1 MLELFPGL
9 LEHGPLASYFAAI
22 ESGVPMVLD
31 DVAYGN
37 EILGETR
44 RYDLRGVKNG
54 DGLALTWRDTTERYA
69 AQQEVARSQDGYRLL
84 AEHAS
89 DFVLRSRPDGVIDW
103 ASPSVSRVL
112 GWTQDELV
120 GRDALSFSHPDELG
134 RARRELARLN
144 DGEEVTSRY
153 RARCQDGSYRWCRMH
168 VRPVFDA
175 EGVVIALVSAW
186 QDVQAEVEA
195 NEARE
200 ASEGLFRRAMQSAAI
215 GMAVAAADGSLKL
228 VNPALCEMLL
238 HDDEWLCQRAFIEIV
253 PPDDRQAALADR
265 ARLLDGP
272 TESVVGQIRLVRG
285 DGTPIWVRRTAVLVR
300 DSDGVPESIVLQIR
314 TSAAEHALA

>member
-1 MLELFPGL
+1 MRHHVTADPRSGPWHGRLREHGLTSSLSLPVVVGDRVDGALSVYGTEPSSFDELAESLLEDLAADLGFGLARLRDTADLARASELSARSADRLRATIDSLIDPFALLESVRDPDGRLVDLRYVEANRAALAYNRTTREQLIGHTMLELFPGL

-153 RARCQDGSYRWCRMH
+153 RA
-168 VRPVFDA
+168 A
-175 EGVVIALVSAW
+175 
-186 QDVQAEVEA
+186 
-195 NEARE
+195 ART
-200 ASEGLFRRAMQSAAI
+200 AAI
-215 GMAVAAADGSLKL
+215 AGAGCTCDRCST
-228 VNPALCEMLL
+228 P
-238 HDDEWLCQRAFIEIV
+238 RA
-253 PPDDRQAALADR
+253 
-265 ARLLDGP
+265 
-272 TESVVGQIRLVRG
+272 S
-285 DGTPIWVRRTAVLVR
+285 
-300 DSDGVPESIVLQIR
+300 
-314 TSAAEHALA
+314 